1 MNDEKDYKEEM
12 KELLRNRLEEPTVL
26 ASSVGFTELSED
38 DIWGCY
44 SYVIR
49 EAISRN
55 LPDALEMVERQQLQK
70 ETIFLLADYL
80 KTKIDLKVAE
90 LIAAPGLAKMIEDIK
105 HHHENFGDRL

>member
-1 MNDEKDYKEEM
+1 MNDEKDYKKEL
-12 KELLRNRLEEPTVL
+12 KELLRNRLDEPTV
-26 ASSVGFTELSED
+26 FTSDGIKELSED

-55 LPDALEMVERQQLQK
+55 LPEALEMVEK
-70 ETIFLLADYL
+70 ENLKNETVFLLADYL
-80 KTKIDLKVAE
+80 KLKIDLKISE
-90 LIAAPGLAKMIEDIK
+90 LIAAPALAQMIEDIK